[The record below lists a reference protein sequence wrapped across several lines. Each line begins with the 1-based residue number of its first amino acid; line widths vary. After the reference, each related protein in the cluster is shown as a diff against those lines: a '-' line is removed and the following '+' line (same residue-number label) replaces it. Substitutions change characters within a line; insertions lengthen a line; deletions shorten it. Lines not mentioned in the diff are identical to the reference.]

1 MPVQKFFDDQA
12 GASDSEDEEEY
23 DSAKDSPGSLVDFI
37 VDDDL
42 ESKSEVRSL
51 DSVLDSVS
59 WDSDSLS
66 LKKQKFVHNSDS
78 SISDESAEQRV
89 KRKRGRPPGSKNPK
103 AVPKKNVLPTKS
115 KKASKSNDSKGHA
128 KGK

>member
-1 MPVQKFFDDQA
+1 MQVQKFFDDQA
-12 GASDSEDEEEY
+12 EASDSEDEEEY

-66 LKKQKFVHNSDS
+66 LKKRKFVHNSDS
-78 SISDESAEQRV
+78 SNSDE
-89 KRKRGRPPGSKNPK
+89 GI
-103 AVPKKNVLPTKS
+103 
-115 KKASKSNDSKGHA
+115 
-128 KGK
+128 